1 MCGKLP
7 HVETLSNPDNYSLPF
22 VTQVDHC
29 VTHNTWCSRYDD
41 SDKLIAIDDVDVI
54 AVETGPTGS
63 VPIVWAA
70 RPAT

>member
-1 MCGKLP
+1 MAIDPIVKKKTGADVNIIAFCNASWPLCYTQ
-7 HVETLSNPDNYSLPF
+7 HVVQPL
-22 VTQVDHC
+22 
-29 VTHNTWCSRYDD
+29 DD
-41 SDKLIAIDDVDVI
+41 SDKLIAIDDVDVT